1 MSQPD
6 VPENGGSPRRSTD
19 LTRREVLA
27 GVASAGVLPGTL
39 PKLFRPG
46 SEVVDVLVVGGGVSG
61 CYAAWRLAAASPG
74 DRIEMHERGDR
85 IGGRL
90 WSVKP
95 DGMSRQVAELGGMR
109 IADDQT
115 PLLGLVA
122 SLGLSVDPYPAT
134 TAKDIYYARGIR
146 TRAGKMVAGPE
157 SGFQVRKDLR
167 GRTISEL
174 FDIVVKTATGRSRWS
189 RSEIQTIVDKVRY
202 QGRLLRDL
210 PYEWVF
216 QDILGHEAAR
226 MLVVAMGY
234 GRPNTNAAVFI
245 KEAMLDLFIGGYRH
259 VRGGY
264 QQVPLRLADRARR
277 QGVDVRM
284 QSEMID
290 LRFDGDLTVV
300 TFRDAAGGSEVRK
313 ARKVVVTL
321 PMSAYGLLPEDCPL
335 RGRNPLTAMRDAML
349 PAPATKIYI
358 NFPNQWWKSM
368 DIDSGR
374 SITDLPIRQ
383 VFYLGDPS
391 GRGLT
396 LSPYV
401 AGEYDSGFWSP
412 LLPASGHRGSGD
424 GLAGDSIRR
433 QLQQMHGID
442 IPKPSE
448 ILFRR
453 FNGGP
458 VGHGWNMWRPGFE
471 PSEIVSGARRPIAG
485 REVHCVGQ
493 ATSRIQGWVMNT
505 LETTESVLRA
515 EFGLE
520 RPAWWPESYDL
531 R

>member
-6 VPENGGSPRRSTD
+6 VPETGGSPRRSTD

-174 FDIVVKTATGRSRWS
+174 FDIVVKTTTGRSRWS
-189 RSEIQTIVDKVRY
+189 RSEVQTIVDKVRY

-226 MLVVAMGY
+226 MLVFAMGY

-300 TFRDAAGGSEVRK
+300 TFRDAAGGTHVRK
-313 ARKVVVTL
+313 ARRVVVTL